1 MKMILIFQP
10 FTTSLTTSASVVQNS
25 NTDRKWLLRHAL
37 KSGAEMILLI
47 KDKML
52 TNMLSLYQVEVFC
65 TSDANG
71 NLILS
76 QKFPYII

>member
-10 FTTSLTTSASVVQNS
+10 FTTSLTTSAAVVQNS
-25 NTDRKWLLRHAL
+25 NADRKWLLSHTL
-37 KSGAEMILLI
+37 KSGAEMVLLI

-52 TNMLSLYQVEVFC
+52 TNMLSFYQVDVFC
-65 TSDANG
+65 TIDANG